1 MVDQQ
6 DSQAKSMRYVE
17 TIPAQVHFRGKGDLT
32 MTDKVRLPRK
42 LSDEPEAPM
51 PVRPSHQKVIEQVE
65 RWANSPGLQPPR
77 TDDAK
82 TV

>member
-1 MVDQQ
+1 
-6 DSQAKSMRYVE
+6 
-17 TIPAQVHFRGKGDLT
+17 
-32 MTDKVRLPRK
+32 MTDEVRLPRK
-42 LSDEPEAPM
+42 LSEEREAPK

-77 TDDAK
+77 MEDAK

>member
-1 MVDQQ
+1 
-6 DSQAKSMRYVE
+6 
-17 TIPAQVHFRGKGDLT
+17 
-32 MTDKVRLPRK
+32 MTNEVRLPRK
-42 LSDEPEAPM
+42 LSEEAEAPK
-51 PVRPSHQKVIEQVE
+51 PVRPSHQKVIDQIE

>member
-1 MVDQQ
+1 
-6 DSQAKSMRYVE
+6 
-17 TIPAQVHFRGKGDLT
+17 

-42 LSDEPEAPM
+42 LSEEPEAPK
-51 PVRPSHQKVIEQVE
+51 PVRPSHQKVIDQVE

-77 TDDAK
+77 MDDAK

>member
-1 MVDQQ
+1 
-6 DSQAKSMRYVE
+6 
-17 TIPAQVHFRGKGDLT
+17 

-42 LSDEPEAPM
+42 LSEEPEA
-51 PVRPSHQKVIEQVE
+51 VRPSHQKVIEQVE